1 MSYDPGISG
10 ISGASDVFLNSP
22 VTGNFLSYNTS
33 TAKWQNSVLTGY
45 AALANGGGAETV
57 STLNATGATILN
69 LANGNIFV
77 ATLTGNTT
85 YTFSG
90 ATAGKACSFALYN
103 TQNATGGYTTTWPAS
118 VKWSGG
124 APTLTTTANSVDI
137 LVFETI
143 NGGTTWYGSL
153 VGANFV

>member
-22 VTGNFLSYNTS
+22 VTGNFLNYNTS
-33 TAKWQNSVLTGY
+33 TAKWQNSTLAGY

-57 STLNATGATILN
+57 FTLSATGVTTLD

-77 ATLTGNTT
+77 ATLTSNTT
-85 YTFSG
+85 YAFSG

-103 TQNATGGYTTTWPAS
+103 TQNATGGFTVTWPTT

-124 APTLTTTANSVDI
+124 APVLTTMASSVDI

-143 NGGTTWYGSL
+143 DGGASWYGSL
-153 VGANFV
+153 VGTNFT